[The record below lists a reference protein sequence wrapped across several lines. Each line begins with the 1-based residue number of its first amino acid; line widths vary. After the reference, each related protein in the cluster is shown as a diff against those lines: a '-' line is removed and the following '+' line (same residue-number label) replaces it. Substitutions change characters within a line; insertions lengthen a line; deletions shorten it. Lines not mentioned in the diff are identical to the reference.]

1 MSRARGTA
9 ALRVTAVLRPE
20 TDHIDGRVFVRPPD
34 DIVCHLPDQSLVTH
48 TERQLTG
55 EKASGT
61 VKFFNAM
68 KGFGF
73 IQRDDGQPDAF
84 VHISAVERAGIFEG
98 SGYTLRAVESY
109 EELIEKIVIFEH
121 DLDDRVVELCK
132 LALLEELREE
142 QPQMKVRRVLID
154 AKGEEIVAAFI
165 DEDGDVFALPLPDDL
180 YNRLYDVCGD
190 VCEEMTGGG
199 FERVDENGPPT
210 PQGFFAKSIM
220 LKCL

>member
-1 MSRARGTA
+1 MEQNFLSMHEYAVTCPECGSCGRFFTPESVNATLSPEQRAGVLDRTLFAWECPECGTPLVVDA
-9 ALRVTAVLRPE
+9 PFLYHDMRRRFLIRYCPQD
-20 TDHIDGRVFVRPPD
+20 TDEAEFSD
-34 DIVCHLPDQSLVTH
+34 
-48 TERQLTG
+48 
-55 EKASGT
+55 
-61 VKFFNAM
+61 
-68 KGFGF
+68 
-73 IQRDDGQPDAF
+73 
-84 VHISAVERAGIFEG
+84 AVERAGIFEG

-142 QPQMKVRRVLID
+142 QPQMKIRRVLID

-165 DEDGDVFALPLPDDL
+165 DEDGDVFALPRPDDL

-199 FERVDENGPPT
+199 FERVDEKWAADT
-210 PQGFFAKSIM
+210 ARLAMEAQG
-220 LKCL
+220 

>member
-1 MSRARGTA
+1 MNTPSPVPNAAAAAAFSRPRASTRTLSPQQRAGVLDRTLFVWECPECGT
-9 ALRVTAVLRPE
+9 P
-20 TDHIDGRVFVRPPD
+20 
-34 DIVCHLPDQSLVTH
+34 LV
-48 TERQLTG
+48 
-55 EKASGT
+55 
-61 VKFFNAM
+61 V
-68 KGFGF
+68 
-73 IQRDDGQPDAF
+73 DAPF
-84 VHISAVERAGIFEG
+84 LYHDMRRRFLIRYCPQDADEAEFSDAVERAGIFEG

-142 QPQMKVRRVLID
+142 QPQMKIRRVLID
-154 AKGEEIVAAFI
+154 AKGEEVVAAFI

-199 FERVDENGPPT
+199 FERVDEKWAADT
-210 PQGFFAKSIM
+210 ARLAMEAQG
-220 LKCL
+220 

>member
-1 MSRARGTA
+1 MEQNFLSMHEYAVTCPECGSRGRFFTPESVNATLSPEQRAGVLDRTLFAWECPECGT
-9 ALRVTAVLRPE
+9 P
-20 TDHIDGRVFVRPPD
+20 
-34 DIVCHLPDQSLVTH
+34 LV
-48 TERQLTG
+48 
-55 EKASGT
+55 
-61 VKFFNAM
+61 V
-68 KGFGF
+68 
-73 IQRDDGQPDAF
+73 DAPF
-84 VHISAVERAGIFEG
+84 LYHDMRRRFLIRYCPQDADEAEFSDAVERAGIFEG

-154 AKGEEIVAAFI
+154 ARGEEIVAAFI

-190 VCEEMTGGG
+190 VCEEMTDGG
-199 FERVDENGPPT
+199 FERVDEKWAADT
-210 PQGFFAKSIM
+210 ARLAMEAQG
-220 LKCL
+220 

>member
-1 MSRARGTA
+1 MEQNFLSMHEYAVACPECGSRGRFFTPESVNATLSPQQRAGVLDRTLFVWECPECGT
-9 ALRVTAVLRPE
+9 P
-20 TDHIDGRVFVRPPD
+20 
-34 DIVCHLPDQSLVTH
+34 LV
-48 TERQLTG
+48 
-55 EKASGT
+55 
-61 VKFFNAM
+61 V
-68 KGFGF
+68 
-73 IQRDDGQPDAF
+73 DAPF
-84 VHISAVERAGIFEG
+84 LYHDMRRRFLIRYCPQDADEAEFSDAVERAGIFEG

-142 QPQMKVRRVLID
+142 QPQLKVRRVLID
-154 AKGEEIVAAFI
+154 AKGEEVVAAFI

-199 FERVDENGPPT
+199 FERVDEKWAADT
-210 PQGFFAKSIM
+210 ARLAMEAQG
-220 LKCL
+220 

>member
-1 MSRARGTA
+1 MEQNFLSMHEYAVTCPECGSRGRFFTPESVNATLSPEQRAGVLDRTLFAWECPECGTPLVVDA
-9 ALRVTAVLRPE
+9 PFLYHDMRRRFLIRYCPQD
-20 TDHIDGRVFVRPPD
+20 TDEAEFSD
-34 DIVCHLPDQSLVTH
+34 
-48 TERQLTG
+48 
-55 EKASGT
+55 
-61 VKFFNAM
+61 
-68 KGFGF
+68 
-73 IQRDDGQPDAF
+73 
-84 VHISAVERAGIFEG
+84 AVERAGIFEG

-142 QPQMKVRRVLID
+142 QPQMKVRRVLIY
-154 AKGEEIVAAFI
+154 AMGEEIVAAFI

-199 FERVDENGPPT
+199 FERVDEKWAADT
-210 PQGFFAKSIM
+210 ARLAMEAQG
-220 LKCL
+220 